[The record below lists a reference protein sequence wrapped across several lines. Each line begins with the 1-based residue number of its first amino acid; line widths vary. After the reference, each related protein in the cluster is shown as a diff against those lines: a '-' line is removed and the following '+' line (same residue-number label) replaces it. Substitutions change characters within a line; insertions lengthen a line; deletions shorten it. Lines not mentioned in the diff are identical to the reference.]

1 MKECTARCA
10 WETVM
15 EIFLIYF
22 PSNRCL
28 WAYGLPG
35 RAWQL
40 INKENRART
49 QAVWKLLFFGAHSLK
64 LFIWTSAS
72 LRDIVML
79 FTTATKSYRKHYCLL
94 PTSHTPPS
102 KVCHYRCVPQ
112 HLLLAFTVL
121 PHKNGNV
128 LQGNIMESRPVISD
142 CFWSNNLCNL
152 IVVSGFER
160 DLKQGAREY
169 LQVVCNYPDI
179 VRALLGIKLKRL
191 NYKNS
196 FGVLCSADDQLQEG
210 VEFWVVPRAG
220 LETLLFQSF
229 FLPQPLWK
237 FRGNNEDY

>member
-28 WAYGLPG
+28 WVYSFPG

-40 INKENRART
+40 VNKDNRAGT
-49 QAVWKLLFFGAHSLK
+49 QAVWKLLFFGACSLK

-79 FTTATKSYRKHYCLL
+79 FTTATKSYRKHYSISLF
-94 PTSHTPPS
+94 PTHVPYPPS
-102 KVCHYRCVPQ
+102 KFYNYRCGPQ
-112 HLLLAFTVL
+112 HSLLAFTVL

-128 LQGNIMESRPVISD
+128 LQGNTMESRPVISD
-142 CFWSNNLCNL
+142 CFWSTNLCNF
-152 IVVSGFER
+152 IVVSVFER
-160 DLKQGAREY
+160 DLKLRTREY

-191 NYKNS
+191 NCRHG
-196 FGVLCSADDQLQEG
+196 FGVLCFTDVQLHER
-210 VEFWVVPRAG
+210 VEF
-220 LETLLFQSF
+220 
-229 FLPQPLWK
+229 
-237 FRGNNEDY
+237 